1 MIKWDEVHPGKPFD
15 GDDAE
20 HMQWIYSE
28 ALKRAELFG
37 ISGVTY
43 SLTQGVVKNI
53 IPAIASTNAIISAAC
68 ALEALKLIS
77 GCSKSVSNYLTYNGL
92 EGTHIKVT
100 EFVRDK
106 DCLVCGPGTLVEL
119 DTSSTLSDFIKM
131 LEEHPKL
138 RMSKAS
144 VTHEGNNLYMQSP
157 EVLEQMTRPNLSV
170 PMFELLKEVPYT
182 TVHATGMAEN
192 NGKKV
197 SSLRKLRVAFK
208 GIEDASKMDT
218 TVSS

>member
-1 MIKWDEVHPGKPFD
+1 
-15 GDDAE
+15 
-20 HMQWIYSE
+20 
-28 ALKRAELFG
+28 
-37 ISGVTY
+37 
-43 SLTQGVVKNI
+43 
-53 IPAIASTNAIISAAC
+53 
-68 ALEALKLIS
+68 
-77 GCSKSVSNYLTYNGL
+77 
-92 EGTHIKVT
+92 
-100 EFVRDK
+100 
-106 DCLVCGPGTLVEL
+106 
-119 DTSSTLSDFIKM
+119 M
-131 LEEHPKL
+131 LEEHPTL

-197 SSLRKLRVAFK
+197 SSLRKLRVSFK
-208 GIEDASKMDT
+208 GIEEASKMDT

>member
-1 MIKWDEVHPGKPFD
+1 MSIC
-15 GDDAE
+15 
-20 HMQWIYSE
+20 
-28 ALKRAELFG
+28 R
-37 ISGVTY
+37 
-43 SLTQGVVKNI
+43 
-53 IPAIASTNAIISAAC
+53 
-68 ALEALKLIS
+68 
-77 GCSKSVSNYLTYNGL
+77 YNGL

-119 DTSSTLSDFIKM
+119 DTSSTLSDKSISSTCATNMAFDSIHKAITLKDLAIQIQNLTITLNDVPGKFIKM

-157 EVLEQMTRPNLSV
+157 EVLEQMTRPNLSI

>member
-1 MIKWDEVHPGKPFD
+1 MSASLNSPLIGQQNSAFNVMHSCLLLER
-15 GDDAE
+15 
-20 HMQWIYSE
+20 S
-28 ALKRAELFG
+28 RT
-37 ISGVTY
+37 VTFIVLAMFY
-43 SLTQGVVKNI
+43 EFQGVVKNI

-68 ALEALKLIS
+68 ALEAFKLFS
-77 GCSKSVSNYLTYNGL
+77 GCSKNVSNYLTYNGL

-106 DCLVCGPGTLVEL
+106 DCLVCGPGTLIEL
-119 DTSSTLSDFIKM
+119 DTSSTLAEFIKM

-138 RMSKAS
+138 RISKAS

-170 PMFELLKEVPYT
+170 PMFELLKEAPYT

-208 GIEDASKMDT
+208 GTEASKMDISE
-218 TVSS
+218 SS